1 MSLLICLMMIL
12 ATTTLSYVTGKAVG
26 SYVAKAHLFAS
37 DKNAEE
43 EVHDNRLIPI
53 ETTYSVQP

>member
-26 SYVAKAHLFAS
+26 SYVAKAHLFVS
-37 DKNAEE
+37 TEE
-43 EVHDNRLIPI
+43 TEEAVYDNRLIPI